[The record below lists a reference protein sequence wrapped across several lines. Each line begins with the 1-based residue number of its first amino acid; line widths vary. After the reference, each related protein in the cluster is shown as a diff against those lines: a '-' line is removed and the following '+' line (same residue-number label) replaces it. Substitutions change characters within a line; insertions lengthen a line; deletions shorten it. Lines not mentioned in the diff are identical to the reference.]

1 METILETV
9 GLKKYYPILGG
20 VFRRKV
26 GDVKAVDGVDIRI
39 NKGEF
44 FGLVGESGCGKT
56 TFGKTVL
63 RLLQPTAGH
72 IFYEVPEEVKHK
84 IEELE
89 KKGSKKSTELSKL
102 LREYDFSTFKGRKLK
117 RIRLK
122 MQIVYQDPMTSL
134 NPRMLVKNIVG
145 EPLVIHKLAKGR
157 DLEEKVLDL
166 LLKVGL
172 TQDHL
177 RRYPHE
183 FSGGQRQRIAIAR
196 ALATNP
202 DFVVLDEPTSALD
215 VSVQAQILRLL
226 QQLQKDFNLTYL
238 YITHD
243 LSVAQCVCNR
253 IAVMYLGK
261 VVELATTAELFARS
275 MHPYS
280 RALLSAVPI
289 PDPTIKR
296 KRIPLAG
303 EVPSPANPPPGCTFH
318 PRCPYADE
326 RCKREIP
333 QLVKVKNG
341 HYLACWH
348 PLKK

>member
-1 METILETV
+1 MEFVLETK

-20 VFRRKV
+20 VFRRKK
-26 GDVKAVDGVDIRI
+26 GDVKALDGVDLRI
-39 NKGEF
+39 QKGEF

-72 IFYEVPEEVKHK
+72 IYFEVPKDAKDK
-84 IEELE
+84 IESLE
-89 KKGSKKSTELSKL
+89 KKEGHKSELSKL
-102 LREYDFSTFKGRKLK
+102 LREYDLSTFKRGRLK
-117 RIRLK
+117 RGRRK
-122 MQIVYQDPMTSL
+122 MQIVYQDPTTSL

-166 LLKVGL
+166 LRKVGL
-172 TQDHL
+172 TKDHL

-226 QQLQKDFNLTYL
+226 QHLQKDFNLTYL

-261 VVELATTAELFARS
+261 IVELATTAELFAHP

-280 RALLSAVPI
+280 RALLSAVPV
-289 PDPTIKR
+289 PDPTVKR
-296 KRIPLAG
+296 KRIPLTG
-303 EVPSPANPPPGCTFH
+303 EVPSPANPPPGCAFH

-333 QLVKVKNG
+333 PLVQIKKG
-341 HYLACWH
+341 HYLACLH

>member
-1 METILETV
+1 METK
-9 GLKKYYPILGG
+9 GLKKYFPILGG
-20 VFRRKV
+20 VFRRKK
-26 GDVKAVDGVDIRI
+26 GDVKAIDGVSLKIF
-39 NKGEF
+39 KGEF

-72 IFYEVPEEVKHK
+72 IYFEVPEDVKGK
-84 IEELE
+84 IESLE
-89 KKGSKKSTELSKL
+89 KKEGKKSSELSKL
-102 LREYDFSTFKGRKLK
+102 LREYDLSTFKRGRL
-117 RIRLK
+117 RRGRGK
-122 MQIVYQDPMTSL
+122 MQIVYQDPTTSL

-157 DLEEKVLDL
+157 ELEGKVLDL
-166 LLKVGL
+166 LRKVGL
-172 TQDHL
+172 TKDHL

-183 FSGGQRQRIAIAR
+183 FSGGQRQRIAVAR

-202 DFVVLDEPTSALD
+202 DFVVLDEPTSSLD

-226 QQLQKDFNLTYL
+226 QELQKEFNLTYL

-261 VVELATTAELFARS
+261 IVELATAKMLFAHS
-275 MHPYS
+275 IHPYS

-289 PDPTIKR
+289 PDPTARK
-296 KRIPLAG
+296 KRIPLTG

-326 RCKREIP
+326 KCKREIP
-333 QLVKVKNG
+333 QLVEIKKG
-341 HYLACWH
+341 HYVSCWH
-348 PLKK
+348 PLKR

>member
-1 METILETV
+1 MEVMLETR

-20 VFRRKV
+20 ILRRKK
-26 GDVKAVDGVDIRI
+26 GDVKAVDGVDLKIYR
-39 NKGEF
+39 GEF

-63 RLLQPTAGH
+63 RLQNPTAGH
-72 IFYEVPEEVKHK
+72 IFFEVPEEIKLK

-89 KKGSKKSTELSKL
+89 NDGRKSPELSKL
-102 LREYDFSTFKGRKLK
+102 LREYDFARFSGKKLKQMRRKL
-117 RIRLK
+117 
-122 MQIVYQDPMTSL
+122 QIVYQDPTTSL
-134 NPRMLVKNIVG
+134 NPRMLVKDIVG
-145 EPLVIHKLAKGR
+145 EPLIIHKLARGHE
-157 DLEEKVLDL
+157 LEERVLEL
-166 LLKVGL
+166 LYRVGL
-172 TQDHL
+172 TKDHL

-215 VSVQAQILRLL
+215 VSVQAQILKLL
-226 QQLQKDFNLTYL
+226 QDLQRELKLTYL

-261 VVELATTAELFARS
+261 IVELAKTELFFKRP

-280 RALLSAVPI
+280 RALLSAIPV
-289 PDPTIKR
+289 PDPTVKKKKI
-296 KRIPLAG
+296 ILSG
-303 EVPSPANPPPGCTFH
+303 EVPSPANPPTGCTFH

-326 RCKREIP
+326 KCRRELP
-333 QLVKVKNG
+333 RLTEVKKEHLV
-341 HYLACWH
+341 ACWY
-348 PLKK
+348 PLK

>member
-1 METILETV
+1 MLETQ

-20 VFRRKV
+20 ILRRKK
-26 GDVKAVDGVDIRI
+26 GDVRAVDGIDLKIYR
-39 NKGEF
+39 GEF

-63 RLLQPTAGH
+63 RLHEPTAGH
-72 IFYEVPEEVKHK
+72 IYFEVPEEIKLRIK
-84 IEELE
+84 RLE
-89 KKGSKKSTELSKL
+89 KDGKKSPELSKL
-102 LREYDFSTFKGRKLK
+102 LREYDFACFSGKKLK
-117 RIRLK
+117 QMRRRL
-122 MQIVYQDPMTSL
+122 QIVYQDPTTSL

-145 EPLVIHKLAKGR
+145 EPLIIHKLARGR
-157 DLEEKVLDL
+157 ELEERVLEL
-166 LLKVGL
+166 LYRVGL
-172 TQDHL
+172 TKDHL

-215 VSVQAQILRLL
+215 VSVQAQILNLL
-226 QQLQKDFNLTYL
+226 QDLQKEFKLTYL

-243 LSVAQCVCNR
+243 LSVAECVCNR

-261 VVELATTAELFARS
+261 IVELANTEQFFKHP

-280 RALLSAVPI
+280 RALLSAIPI
-289 PDPTIKR
+289 PDPTVKR
-296 KRIPLAG
+296 KKIILSG
-303 EVPSPANPPPGCTFH
+303 EVPSPANPPPGCAFH

-326 RCKREIP
+326 KCQKDPPRLEEMK
-333 QLVKVKNG
+333 KN
-341 HYLACWH
+341 HFVACWH
-348 PLKK
+348 PLK